1 MRYTDGS
8 TGYYKHYTVSDG
20 THSSVWISYPYPETT
35 GYGSEPTKPE
45 VKHPLHGRT
54 VTDGTVHGRLIGTML
69 HGTVAKIKH
78 AETGAIH
85 FVDTSTIRSCLKTT
99 G

>member
-1 MRYTDGS
+1 MKYTDGS
-8 TGYYKHYTVSDG
+8 TGYYRHYTASDG
-20 THSSVWISYPYPETT
+20 THAEVWVAYPYPKSY

-54 VTDGTVHGRLIGTML
+54 VTDGEVRGRLIGTML

-78 AETGAIH
+78 PETGAIH
-85 FVDTSTIRSCLKTT
+85 FVKAVTIRCC
-99 G
+99 